1 MNLDIS
7 LFLLLGLLKFSLGG
21 KLEVMGRSEQVKKG
35 IEKAPHRALF
45 YAMGYTSDELERPLI
60 GVVNSGNEMIP
71 GHIHLDIIAQ
81 SVKMGILEAGGT
93 PMEFRVIGICDGIA
107 MGHKGMKYSLP
118 SRELIADSI
127 EAMVEAYQLDGMILL
142 TNCDKIVPG
151 MIMAMARLNL
161 PSLILSGG
169 PMLAGRWRGKDV
181 DLISV
186 FEGIGQV
193 KTGKLKEE
201 ELNELEQ
208 FACPGCGSCSGMF
221 TANTMNCLSEAL
233 GLALPYNGT
242 LPAAYDGMRKRLS
255 KEAGERIVQLVK
267 EGIKVRD
274 ILTKTAF
281 ENAIA
286 VDMALGGSTN
296 TVLHLLAIAKEAKVD
311 LSLDVFQRISE
322 KTPNICKLSP
332 ASSQHIQDLHEAGG
346 IPAVMKEL
354 LRGNLIDP
362 SALTVSGK
370 TIGEIAMN
378 AVIRDRNVIRP
389 LEDPYA
395 PDGGIT
401 ILYGNLAPE
410 GAVVK
415 KSAVS
420 PKMLKHSGP
429 ARVFN
434 SEEEA
439 IKEIYAGK
447 IKKGDVVVIRYE
459 GPKGGPGM
467 REMLGPTS
475 ALSGMGL
482 DEDVAL
488 ITDGRFSGGSRGAAI
503 GHISP
508 EAAEGG
514 PIALLRDK
522 DIIEIDI
529 PNRKLNVMLD
539 EEELKN
545 RKKEWKPLKREIEF
559 SYLKRYSALVTSAS
573 YGAVLK
579 DLYEEF

>member
-1 MNLDIS
+1 MA
-7 LFLLLGLLKFSLGG
+7 
-21 KLEVMGRSEQVKKG
+21 RSDATKKG
-35 IEKAPHRALF
+35 IERAPHRSLF
-45 YAMGYTSDELERPLI
+45 YAMGYTKDELEKPLI

-71 GHIHLDIIAQ
+71 GHIHLDIITNA
-81 SVKMGILEAGGT
+81 VKIGILEAGGT

-107 MGHKGMKYSLP
+107 MGHKGMKYSLA

-127 EAMVEAYQLDGMILL
+127 EAMVEAYQLDGIILI

-151 MIMAMARLNL
+151 MLMAAARLNL

-193 KTGKLKEE
+193 KAGNLREE
-201 ELNELEQ
+201 DLYELEQ
-208 FACPGCGSCSGMF
+208 YACPGCGSCAGMF

-233 GLALPYNGT
+233 GMALPFNGT

-255 KEAGERIVQLVK
+255 KEAGKRIVQLVK
-267 EGIKVRD
+267 DNIKARD
-274 ILTKTAF
+274 ILTREAF

-311 LSLDVFQRISE
+311 LPLDIFQKINE

-346 IPAVMKEL
+346 IPAVLKEL
-354 LRGNLIDP
+354 LKGNLIHS

-370 TIGEIAMN
+370 TIGEIAKE
-378 AVIRDRNVIRP
+378 AIIRDRNVIRP

-395 PDGGIT
+395 KDGGLA

-420 PKMLKHSGP
+420 PKMLKHKGP
-429 ARVFN
+429 ARIFN

-447 IKKGDVVVIRYE
+447 INKGDIVVIRYE

-475 ALSGMGL
+475 ALAGMGL

-514 PIALLRDK
+514 PIALIQDG

-529 PNRKLNVMLD
+529 PERKLNVLLSED
-539 EEELKN
+539 ELKE
-545 RKKEWKPLKREIEF
+545 RKRTWKPIKREIEF
-559 SYLKRYSALVTSAS
+559 SYLRRYAALVTSAS
-573 YGAVLK
+573 HGAVLK
-579 DLYEEF
+579 DIYED

>member
-1 MNLDIS
+1 M
-7 LFLLLGLLKFSLGG
+7 
-21 KLEVMGRSEQVKKG
+21 ERSNSVKKG
-35 IEKAPHRALF
+35 IERAPHRSLF
-45 YAMGYTSDELERPLI
+45 YAMGYTPDELEKPLI
-60 GVVNSGNEMIP
+60 GVVNSANEMIP

-81 SVKMGILEAGGT
+81 AVKTGILEAGGT
-93 PMEFRVIGICDGIA
+93 PMEFRVIAICDGIA
-107 MGHKGMKYSLP
+107 MGHKGMKYSLA

-127 EAMVEAYQLDGMILL
+127 EAMVEAYQLDGIILI

-151 MIMAMARLNL
+151 MLMAAARLNL

-169 PMLAGRWRGKDV
+169 PMLAGRWRDKDV
-181 DLISV
+181 DLISL

-193 KTGKLKEE
+193 KAGTLKEE
-201 ELNELEQ
+201 DLYELEQ
-208 FACPGCGSCSGMF
+208 YACPGCGSCSGMY

-233 GLALPYNGT
+233 GIALPFNGT
-242 LPAAYDGMRKRLS
+242 LPAAYDGIRKRLS
-255 KEAGERIVQLVK
+255 KEAGKRIVQLVK
-267 EGIKVRD
+267 DDIKARD
-274 ILTKTAF
+274 ILTRTAF

-296 TVLHLLAIAKEAKVD
+296 TVLHLLAIAREANVD
-311 LSLDVFQRISE
+311 LPLETFQKIAE

-332 ASSQHIQDLHEAGG
+332 ASSQHIQLLHEAGG
-346 IPAVMKEL
+346 IPGVLKEL
-354 LRGNLIDP
+354 LKGNLIDP
-362 SALTVSGK
+362 SAITVSGK
-370 TIGEIAMN
+370 TIGEIARG
-378 AVIRDRNVIRP
+378 AVVKDRNVIRT
-389 LEDPYA
+389 LEDPYGK
-395 PDGGIT
+395 DGGLT

-420 PKMLKHSGP
+420 PKMLKHEGP

-439 IKEIYAGK
+439 IKEIYAGH

-482 DEDVAL
+482 DEDTAL

-514 PIALLRDK
+514 PIALLKDG

-529 PNRKLNVMLD
+529 PERKLNVKLSA
-539 EEELKN
+539 EELEK
-545 RKKEWKPLKREIEF
+545 REKEWKPIKREIEF
-559 SYLKRYSALVTSAS
+559 NYLRRYAALVTSAS
-573 YGAVLK
+573 CGAVLK
-579 DLYEEF
+579 DIYEEL